1 MKKSSNTLM
10 SKSMSPFPDFII
22 AGSAKSGTTAI
33 HLMLDQHPDVYMSA
47 IKETNYFIH
56 GYEST
61 RNYVEH
67 RGQLTLEDQS
77 EGDITDTL
85 AKYETLFEG
94 ASEGQILGEASPW
107 YLIND

>member
-1 MKKSSNTLM
+1 MSS
-10 SKSMSPFPDFII
+10 FPDFII

-47 IKETNYFIH
+47 IKETNYFVH

-67 RGQLTLEDQS
+67 RGQLTL
-77 EGDITDTL
+77 GIKVKVTL
-85 AKYETLFEG
+85 PIRLRNMKLFRRCV
-94 ASEGQILGEASPW
+94 
-107 YLIND
+107 